1 MTGSLTIKIL
11 PGLFAVCRLPADAPS
26 PDWARSNE
34 LLVFTRTMD
43 ELSIVCGAE
52 HVPENVTAELGW
64 RGLKVV
70 GPLEFSLVGILASL
84 ALPLAEA
91 GISIFALSTYDTDYV
106 LVKEADLDKACQT
119 LREAGHNLL
128 RPDAAKSA
136 K

>member
-1 MTGSLTIKIL
+1 MAGSLTIKIL

-34 LLVFTRTMD
+34 LLVFTRTTD
-43 ELSIVCGAE
+43 ELSIVCGEE

-70 GPLEFSLVGILASL
+70 GPLDFSLVGILASL

-119 LREAGHNLL
+119 LMEAGHNLL